1 RKQKD
6 DKAWNEKTPANRVV
20 SDEEWKVLWLTFYEG
35 KPLPKKVPPLTWLLH
50 TIAKV
55 GGWCNSKRTGIPGWL
70 AIWDG
75 WAKLQDRLH
84 TYRMTRGVEM

>member
-35 KPLPKKVPPLTWLLH
+35 KPLPKKVPSLTWLLH

-55 GGWCNSKRTGIPGWL
+55 GGWCN
-70 AIWDG
+70 
-75 WAKLQDRLH
+75 
-84 TYRMTRGVEM
+84 